1 MQKTDLG
8 QFEHQE
14 FLSLETFRKSGVG
27 VKTPVWF
34 AQEGD
39 TLYIWTVGDSGK
51 VKRIRNNPR
60 VNIAPC
66 KRFGKVTGEWMAAL
80 ASVDGS
86 AAAVRHVETLLRR
99 KVGVAFAMFRLVD
112 RARDRWKRSHRV
124 CVKVSLR
131 SLGEPTSK

>member
-1 MQKTDLG
+1 MQETDLK

-51 VKRIRNNPR
+51 VKRIRNNPL

-66 KRFGKVTGEWMAAL
+66 KRFGKVTGEWMAAQ

-99 KVGVAFAMFRLVD
+99 KVGFGFAMFRLVD
-112 RARDRWKRSHRV
+112 RLRDRWRGSHRV

-131 SLGEPTSK
+131 SLCEPTSK